1 MSEESK
7 VVEPKVEPK
16 DVEGMGLV
24 ERAGLEGDFQVMN
37 SEKNSKL
44 DKVKKFAVNHKT
56 GLTFIAGTVFGA
68 VTTLYLQNKSG
79 LNNDI
84 VTDIQEEVESI

>member
-7 VVEPKVEPK
+7 VVETKVEPK
-16 DVEGMGLV
+16 DVEGMDLV
-24 ERAGLEGDFQVMN
+24 KRAKLEGDDQVME
-37 SEKNSKL
+37 SENDSKL
-44 DKVKKFAVNHKT
+44 DKVKRFASNHKT
-56 GLTFIAGTVFGA
+56 GLSFIAGTVFGA

-84 VTDIQEEVESI
+84 VTDIKEEVESI